1 MSDDDSDDVQ
11 ENQARIYMRTSA
23 ANGLNG
29 NEVEITVEGGDG
41 ETTDDIEDTAKERFQ
56 QAVEAADVDEHNA
69 REYQ

>member
-1 MSDDDSDDVQ
+1 MSDDDGDDVQ

-56 QAVEAADVDEHNA
+56 QAVKAADVDEHNA

>member
-1 MSDDDSDDVQ
+1 MSDDSDDVQ

-41 ETTDDIEDTAKERFQ
+41 ETTDDIEDTAKERFR

>member
-1 MSDDDSDDVQ
+1 MSDDSDDVQ

-23 ANGLNG
+23 ANGHNG